1 MAEFNVNKGIG
12 RSPEFKGLKS
22 QYLFIFAG
30 GLLALFVIFVVMYMA
45 GIDQWV
51 CIGFGVV
58 SASVLVWVTFRM
70 NSKYGEWGLMK
81 LHALRSH
88 PRYII
93 SRRKSVSYTHLDVY
107 KRQSFLPF
115 PFDKVGF
122 FKLVGKHNNPLAQ
135 HYQVYGCLLY
145 TSYQKGSFDFTCTVF
160 HAIAD

>member
-70 NSKYGEWGLMK
+70 KEK
-81 LHALRSH
+81 
-88 PRYII
+88 
-93 SRRKSVSYTHLDVY
+93 
-107 KRQSFLPF
+107 
-115 PFDKVGF
+115 
-122 FKLVGKHNNPLAQ
+122 
-135 HYQVYGCLLY
+135 
-145 TSYQKGSFDFTCTVF
+145 
-160 HAIAD
+160 